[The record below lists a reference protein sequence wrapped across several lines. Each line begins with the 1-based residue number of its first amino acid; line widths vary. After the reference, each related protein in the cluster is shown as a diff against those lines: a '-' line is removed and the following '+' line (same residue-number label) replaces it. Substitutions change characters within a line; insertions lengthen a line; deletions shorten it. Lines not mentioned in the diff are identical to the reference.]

1 MMTQHFVTFYSP
13 GTFVSEDTTKPIAKW
28 DVATVKRMARKITE
42 RYGATP
48 YGFQFSTRQRR
59 EDELD
64 SREVNRSGMYYLGGT
79 VETLAEVER
88 RATKDDDILLS
99 NMRINK
105 YDRIITNTNSYRITL
120 PLRKEDVVLQWK

>member
-13 GTFVSEDTTKPIAKW
+13 GTFVSETTTKPIAKW
-28 DVATVKRMARKITE
+28 DVATAKRMARKITE
-42 RYGATP
+42 RFNASP
-48 YGFQFSTRQRR
+48 YAFQFSTRTRR
-59 EDELD
+59 KDELD
-64 SREVNRSGMYYLGGT
+64 SREVKRSGMYYLGGV
-79 VETLAEVER
+79 VETLADVER

-120 PLRKEDVVLQWK
+120 PLEKDDVVLDWK